1 LKKGNMN
8 LAIDVGNTKT
18 KIGFFREDRLESTKT
33 FESLSEINQFLES
46 KEINSVI
53 ISSVKL
59 QYEDILNKLTTIQN
73 PILLSNKTP
82 LPFKNLYKS
91 ETIGLDRIAAVA
103 GVQALYPEQNTLV
116 IDLGTCI
123 TYEVLEK
130 GNIYHGGA
138 ISPGLHLRF
147 KSMHNFT
154 ARLPLIEPETIT
166 NVIADNTRDAMQS
179 GVVFG
184 IQAEIAAYI
193 QEVESKFSPLK
204 TIITGGDAKF
214 FESKIKE
221 PIFAIPELVLM
232 GLNAILRYNASL

>member
-1 LKKGNMN
+1 MN

-18 KIGFFREDRLESTKT
+18 KIGFFSEDRLEFTKT
-33 FESLSEINQFLES
+33 FESLSELNQFLDS
-46 KEINSVI
+46 KEINSAI
-53 ISSVKL
+53 ISSVNIP
-59 QYEDILNKLTTIQN
+59 YEDLLKKISILDK

-82 LPFKNLYKS
+82 LPFENKYKS

-103 GVQALYPEQNTLV
+103 GAQTLYPNENTLI

-123 TYEVLEK
+123 TYEVLED
-130 GNIYHGGA
+130 NSIYHGGA
-138 ISPGLHLRF
+138 ISPGLYMRF

-154 ARLPLIEPETIT
+154 ARLPLVEPESISTY
-166 NVIADNTRDAMQS
+166 IADNTKDAMQS

-184 IQAEIAAYI
+184 IQAEIGAYI
-193 QEVESKFSPLK
+193 QEVKRKYSPLK

-221 PIFAIPELVLM
+221 PIFAIPELVLL